1 MADDALHQVI
11 MQKLTQRKE
20 GIQRIQ
26 VGFSGL
32 AGVILLVGLAN
43 IVVDNARKDRAGE
56 EISAD
61 SVSGTIPVT
70 GSAVKPAEPLVEL
83 GVTPAS
89 DSGSQP
95 VVADLQPDPN
105 LREPMD
111 RPPPVSSTLPSSRP
125 QQPSE

>member
-1 MADDALHQVI
+1 
-11 MQKLTQRKE
+11 MQKLTQNKE

-43 IVVDNARKDRAGE
+43 IVVDNARKERAGE

-61 SVSGTIPVT
+61 SSVSAIPVT
-70 GSAVKPAEPLVEL
+70 GSTVKPAEPLVEL

-89 DSGSQP
+89 DAGSQQ

-111 RPPPVSSTLPSSRP
+111 RPPPVSPTLPPARQQRP
-125 QQPSE
+125 AE